1 MNDKDIKIL
10 EEFIKY
16 YEAEAISRKF
26 RGTLSIQVDE
36 DDIQAIENLLKEN
49 EKLKIKIQFINK
61 NNLDDLYE
69 KALEKTMTKFLNDN
83 IEKDFIPVAKIK
95 EIVDKCV
102 PRGKNIITDEEEY
115 QPNTNA
121 NSFLTHEILEL
132 LEGK

>member
-10 EEFIKY
+10 ESYLEQQD
-16 YEAEAISRKF
+16 RKF
-26 RGTLSIQVDE
+26 VSEYRLE
-36 DDIQAIENLLKEN
+36 FLQAIENLLKEN
-49 EKLKIKIQFINK
+49 EKLKLKIQFINK

-69 KALEKTMTKFLNDN
+69 KALEKKMTKFLNDN

>member
-10 EEFIKY
+10 ENYIYNKKDTMKEQ
-16 YEAEAISRKF
+16 
-26 RGTLSIQVDE
+26 LV
-36 DDIQAIENLLKEN
+36 QAIENLLKEN
-49 EKLKIKIQFINK
+49 EELKMKIHFINN

-95 EIVDKCV
+95 EKI
-102 PRGKNIITDEEEY
+102 EETEKTLLFENLEKWEY
-115 QPNTNA
+115 EYLQGRKKA
-121 NSFLTHEILEL
+121 YKEL